1 VIAFT
6 YSDVLGN
13 FQFTSLP
20 SGNYYIRLDVPYIP
34 QLNNHSI
41 TVVGND
47 IVIGADFS
55 ILMDGIYAIDN
66 LELGLEEANLIEVA
80 IYPNPAKDKIS
91 ISNGSKEGLSFELIT
106 IDGQTIQKSLLGLG
120 NNDLDLQNVAEGIYF
135 IRLGSADL
143 RKLIIK
149 K

>member
-1 VIAFT
+1 
-6 YSDVLGN
+6 
-13 FQFTSLP
+13 
-20 SGNYYIRLDVPYIP
+20 LDVPYIP
-34 QLNNHSI
+34 QLNDHSI

-106 IDGQTIQKSLLGLG
+106 IDGQTIQKSLLGFG
-120 NNDLDLQNVAEGIYF
+120 NTEIDLQNVAEGIYF

>member
-1 VIAFT
+1 
-6 YSDVLGN
+6 
-13 FQFTSLP
+13 
-20 SGNYYIRLDVPYIP
+20 
-34 QLNNHSI
+34 
-41 TVVGND
+41 
-47 IVIGADFS
+47 
-55 ILMDGIYAIDN
+55 MDGIYAIDN

-80 IYPNPAKDKIS
+80 IYPNPAKDKIC

-106 IDGQTIQKSLLGLG
+106 IDGQTIQKSLLGFG
-120 NNDLDLQNVAEGIYF
+120 NTEIDLQNVAEGIYF